1 MRQESERRYFAK
13 VANALDEQIIKNK
26 SPELL
31 RKGPKIERR
40 IFKNLRSKNTSVSA
54 LPELI
59 GPTIIPNAIN
69 SVVKSTMNLY
79 GASRIPTK
87 LQGRNIAAGRT
98 QQ

>member
-1 MRQESERRYFAK
+1 MRQESERKYFAK

-40 IFKNLRSKNTSVSA
+40 ILNSLRSKNTSVSA
-54 LPELI
+54 LPELV
-59 GPTIIPNAIN
+59 GGSNPNT
-69 SVVKSTMNLY
+69 SMVKSTMNLY

-87 LQGRNIAAGRT
+87 LQNKTRHVG
-98 QQ
+98 Q